1 MNMKKRLTML
11 LILIAIVCSSLILTN
26 IKLLPVARA
35 TYVEG
40 PVTQDTIWT
49 LLESPL
55 VLANNVTVYP
65 NVTLTIEPG
74 VEVRFGG
81 NFSLIVLG
89 KLYADG
95 TENTINFTSN
105 KVTPGVGDWG
115 AIELNGTARSTLI
128 GCFVAYATN
137 GILVENGSVEI
148 ENSTVSL
155 CENGIG
161 IANGTGIIQNSMIVE
176 NQESGLTINGTG
188 QVTLENN
195 TIMANGNGI
204 LLTGKDASN
213 VSVRWNKIS
222 GNKNSGIEINAV
234 NHTGIVITNNIV
246 SSNEEGFYISSPTS
260 TYLTN
265 NSISYNDVGV
275 LYANGSHI
283 AVYNDIY
290 NNKMGMDVQFNATV
304 EAEHNY
310 WGDPSGPYNPSLNP
324 YGKGNPVGGNGVNLV
339 FIFWL
344 TKSVEYVNERPIAI
358 LLTDKVTV
366 QPNESVMFF
375 ATNSYDPDGRVDQ
388 YFFDFGDGTNS
399 TWTTLSI
406 FTHEYLH
413 NGTYNVSLTVMD
425 DYGATSIPV
434 TTKIHVQNLPLL
446 NVDLTLNDSTVQEGG
461 QVSLTAKVTY
471 ANSSVENATVTML
484 SITGGPVT
492 EGQFKPLSGS
502 TNASGYFVTTF
513 TAWNVTELT
522 NVRIVATASKIGYA
536 DNSDYKYLRVL
547 PYFVVQISA
556 NPNAIKSEGTATII
570 VYVTSY
576 GYGNPIANVSV
587 AVSSSVGNLNP
598 QSGMTDSNGIFAPV
612 FTAPQTT
619 TSLNATITAVAT
631 KSNYI
636 TSSGQ
641 IQLLIE
647 PKISV
652 VQITTTSN
660 TTFSGKKLVVTVNV
674 EYDALPLSGSN
685 VTITAD
691 NGNLSATT
699 GLTGTYG
706 NVTFNFTAPLVNKET
721 NITITA
727 QATKMGYAQTQNEL
741 KIAVEPKMFSV
752 QIIAPQ
758 TISGEPNGISVL
770 VRCKEDNTTVAGAT
784 VVISSTA
791 GNFSETTET
800 TDKTGVSAFTF
811 NAPLTKSQLFIP
823 ITVNV
828 SKSGYTGGTN
838 ETTITVLP
846 RTISQKGWPLT
857 TILLILIPI
866 LIVIIVVLLIKLKIV
881 SISFEDEKP

>member
-1 MNMKKRLTML
+1 M
-11 LILIAIVCSSLILTN
+11 
-26 IKLLPVARA
+26 KLLPIARA

-49 LLESPL
+49 LVESPF
-55 VLANNVTVYP
+55 VLANNITVCP
-65 NVTLTIEPG
+65 NATLTIEPG

-81 NFSLIVLG
+81 KFSLIVSG

-105 KVTPGVGDWG
+105 KITPGVGDWDE
-115 AIELNGTARSTLI
+115 IKFNGTARSTLI
-128 GCFVAYATN
+128 GCFIAYATN

-148 ENSTVSL
+148 ENSTISL
-155 CENGIG
+155 CQNGIT
-161 IANGTGIIQNSMIVE
+161 IANGTGIIQNSMVAE
-176 NQESGLTINGTG
+176 NQESGITITGAG

-222 GNKNSGIEINAV
+222 ANKDSGIEINAV
-234 NHTGIVITNNIV
+234 NHIGIVITNNNV

-275 LYANGSHI
+275 LYANGSHTAI
-283 AVYNDIY
+283 YNDIY
-290 NNKMGMDVQFNATV
+290 NNEMGMNVELNATV
-304 EAEHNY
+304 DAEHNY

-324 YGKGNPVGGNGVNLV
+324 YGKGNPVGGDGANLV

-344 TKSVEYVNERPIAI
+344 TKSTEYVNQRPIAI

-375 ATNSYDPDGRVDQ
+375 GTNSYDPNGCVDE
-388 YFFDFGDGTNS
+388 YFFNFGDGTNS
-399 TWTTLSI
+399 SWTTLSI
-406 FTHEYLH
+406 VTHEYLH
-413 NGTYNVSLTVMD
+413 NGTYDVSLTVMD
-425 DYGATSIPV
+425 DYGATSVPV
-434 TTKIHVQNLPLL
+434 TTKIYVQNLPLL
-446 NVDLTLNDSTVQEGG
+446 NVDLMLNNSTVQEGG

-471 ANSSVENATVTML
+471 GNSSVSVQNATVTMF
-484 SITGGPVT
+484 SITGG
-492 EGQFKPLSGS
+492 QFTLLSGS
-502 TNASGYFVTTF
+502 TNASGYFVATF
-513 TAWNVTELT
+513 TALNVTELT

-536 DNSDYKYLRVL
+536 DNSDYKYLQVL

-556 NPNAIKSEGTATII
+556 NPNAVKSEGTATII

-636 TSSGQ
+636 MSSDQ

-647 PKISV
+647 PKIPV

-660 TTFSGKKLVVTVNV
+660 TTFSGTKLAVTVNV
-674 EYDALPLSGSN
+674 EYDTLPLSGSN

-727 QATKMGYAQTQNEL
+727 QATKTGYAETQNEL
-741 KIAVEPKMFSV
+741 KIAVEPKTFSV
-752 QIIAPQ
+752 QIMAPQ
-758 TISGEPNGISVL
+758 IISGEPNGISVL
-770 VRCKEDNTTVAGAT
+770 VRCKQDNTTVAGAT
-784 VVISSTA
+784 VIISSTA
-791 GNFSETTET
+791 GNFSKTTET
-800 TDKTGVSAFTF
+800 TDQTGVCTFTF
-811 NAPLTKSQLFIP
+811 NAPLTKSQLLIP

-828 SKSGYTGGTN
+828 TKNGYTNGAN
-838 ETTITVLP
+838 KITITVMP
-846 RTISQKGWPLT
+846 ETTSQKGGWPLT

-881 SISFEDEKP
+881 SISFEGEKEKS